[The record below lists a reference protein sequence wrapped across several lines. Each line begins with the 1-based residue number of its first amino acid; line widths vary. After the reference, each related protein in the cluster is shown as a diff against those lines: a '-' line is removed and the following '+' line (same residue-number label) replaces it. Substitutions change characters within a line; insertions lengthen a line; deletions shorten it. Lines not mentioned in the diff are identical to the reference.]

1 LIGAAKDDPENMESR
16 IKHAM
21 KVFYPG
27 TYNSIVK
34 ITESYS
40 DNNPRKR
47 EPANEWMSL
56 FSGIRMQKLDYDQN
70 FSFVARDLGIRKKD
84 NKAIY
89 YTGQRQGSDETERAT
104 LAWEKMSR
112 SAINYVEA
120 YRGLGL
126 EDGKIKE
133 SLQRG
138 GFNKEEIKAFLIGE
152 VPELKF
158 KD

>member
-1 LIGAAKDDPENMESR
+1 
-16 IKHAM
+16 
-21 KVFYPG
+21 
-27 TYNSIVK
+27 
-34 ITESYS
+34 
-40 DNNPRKR
+40 
-47 EPANEWMSL
+47 MSL

-70 FSFVARDLGIRKKD
+70 FSFVARDLGIRKAD
-84 NKAIY
+84 NKDIY
-89 YTGQRQGSDETERAT
+89 YAAKRRGVDEIERAT

-126 EDGKIKE
+126 EEKKIKQ

-138 GFNKEEIKAFLIGE
+138 GFNKEEIKAFLVGE

>member
-1 LIGAAKDDPENMESR
+1 MVVVRWDDGQY
-16 IKHAM
+16 
-21 KVFYPG
+21 FC
-27 TYNSIVK
+27 
-34 ITESYS
+34 
-40 DNNPRKR
+40 
-47 EPANEWMSL
+47 
-56 FSGIRMQKLDYDQN
+56 
-70 FSFVARDLGIRKKD
+70 
-84 NKAIY
+84 AI
-89 YTGQRQGSDETERAT
+89 GQRQGVDETERAT

-126 EDGKIKE
+126 EDAKIKE

-138 GFNKEEIKAFLIGE
+138 GFNKEEIKAFFLGE